1 MDIRYTELSSDT
13 LRGVIESFVNRSG
26 TDYGAVEISLDAKVR
41 DVLRQ
46 LEAGEAKIVFDTATQ
61 SIDIVLADD
70 DALSPSE
77 DEALDEVFD
86 FEPEEPGA

>member
-61 SIDIVLADD
+61 SIDIVVAD

>member
-1 MDIRYTELSSDT
+1 MDIRYTELGSDT

-70 DALSPSE
+70 ALSLSE

>member
-1 MDIRYTELSSDT
+1 MNIPYTELSSDT

-46 LEAGEAKIVFDTATQ
+46 LEAGEATIVFDTATQ

-70 DALSPSE
+70 ARGLSE
-77 DEALDEVFD
+77 DETLDEVFD
-86 FEPEEPGA
+86 IEPEEPGA

>member
-1 MDIRYTELSSDT
+1 MDIRYTELSNDT

-70 DALSPSE
+70 ALSPSE